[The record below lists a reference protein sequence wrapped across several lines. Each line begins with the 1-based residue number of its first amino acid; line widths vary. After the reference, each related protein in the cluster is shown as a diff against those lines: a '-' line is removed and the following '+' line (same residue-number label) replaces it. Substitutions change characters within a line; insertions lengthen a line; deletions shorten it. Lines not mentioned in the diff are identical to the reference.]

1 MGIPFSFPR
10 LGLRRWQTL
19 WRGWRRWGRWGAL
32 ALATIGTTWLLTLV
46 PAQSW
51 QGETTASVTSSP
63 PSSLVGSWPGDAVLA
78 QASPLQ
84 TSYEL
89 YESGQLT
96 EAATLLEE
104 TLRAYEANGDSL
116 RTAVALSNLALVRGQ
131 LGQWSQAQGAVERAI
146 SFLREGNDARRPVV
160 LAQTWTIQGQLHLAQ
175 GNEVAAL
182 AAFETAT
189 ALYESQGDTTRQ
201 VRSRINQ
208 AQALQHQGFYRR
220 AIRDILLPLGAWLR
234 SQPDSL
240 IKAEGL
246 NSLGGALLVADSTT
260 EATTVLEDS
269 LTVLERLQARSST
282 LSAAD
287 QARLPEVFT
296 ALYISLGNA
305 ARSPQDPDAAL
316 AYYRQAS
323 AASPGPNSL
332 RAHLNELSL
341 LVETQQYSAA
351 NALSQRLWTEVT
363 EQPLSRDALQGRI
376 NFANSLIQLQAGC
389 GSPGCAAPGWGEI
402 ESLLAATQLQAQDL
416 GDRRTNAYVTGL
428 RGTVALKQSQWQQAH
443 QLTEQALVIAAAVN
457 ATDITYRWHEQ
468 LGQIQ
473 EAQGNLPGAI
483 AAYQSAVNTLK
494 RLRTDLLAVNP
505 DLQFSFQKS
514 VEPIHRKL
522 VSLLIESYEQGG
534 GKADSK
540 ANATANPLGAARMV
554 IESLQQEE
562 LNNYLR
568 AACLDL
574 QEVQI
579 DQVAQAQSAAVIYP
593 IILSDRLATIVSY
606 PGQSTLA
613 AKATGTPSA
622 EKQLRENEELLEL
635 YPTRISATEMDTT
648 LRDLRR
654 ALTNRISLGY
664 RTSAQQ
670 VYDWVIRPLEADL
683 AARGI
688 DTLVF
693 VLDGGLRN
701 VPMAALFDGEKFL
714 IEKYAI
720 ALTPGLQLLAPQPLV
735 ETNLS
740 TLAFGLSESVN
751 VNIPNSSRQVR
762 FSALPNVATELAQIQ
777 ALLPATQILMNEEFT
792 PTSFRQALASTRAP
806 IVHLATHGQFSS
818 NQNETF
824 IVASGGTTITI
835 DDLTGSL
842 EATATNRAA
851 AVELLVL
858 SACETAAGDD
868 RAALGLAG
876 IAVRAGAR
884 STLASLWQV
893 DDVATSQLMTQFYET
908 LTTQRVTKAQAL
920 QAAQRAILDD
930 PRYRRHPYFWAPFV
944 MVGNWL

>member
-10 LGLRRWQTL
+10 LGLRRWQNL
-19 WRGWRRWGRWGAL
+19 WRGGRRWGRWGAL
-32 ALATIGTTWLLTLV
+32 VLATIGTTWLLALV

-51 QGETTASVTSSP
+51 PGEPTSPVTRSSTSSLI
-63 PSSLVGSWPGDAVLA
+63 SSWPGDAVLA

-96 EAATLLEE
+96 ESATLLEE

-146 SFLREGNDARRPVV
+146 SLLREGNDARRPVV
-160 LAQTWTIQGQLHLAQ
+160 LAQTWTIQGQLYLAQ

-189 ALYESQGDTTRQ
+189 VLYEAQGDTIRQ

-220 AIRDILLPLGAWLR
+220 AIRDILLPLETWLR

-240 IKAEGL
+240 VKAEGL
-246 NSLGGALLVADSTT
+246 NSLGGALLVADST
-260 EATTVLEDS
+260 AQARTVLEES
-269 LTVLERLQARSST
+269 LVVLKRLEARSST
-282 LSAAD
+282 FSTAD
-287 QARLPEVFT
+287 QAHLPEVLT

-316 AYYRQAS
+316 DYYRQAA
-323 AASPGPNSL
+323 AASPGSNRL

-341 LVETQQYSAA
+341 LVEAQQYNAA

-389 GSPGCAAPGWGEI
+389 GSPGCAAPSWGEI
-402 ESLLAATQLQAQDL
+402 ESLLSATQLQAQNL

-534 GKADSK
+534 NKADRK
-540 ANATANPLGAARMV
+540 ANGTANPLGAARMV

-579 DQVAQAQSAAVIYP
+579 DQIAQAQSAAVIYP

-613 AKATGTPSA
+613 AKARDTQST

-648 LRDLRR
+648 LRELRR

-683 AARGI
+683 ATRGI

-720 ALTPGLQLLAPQPLV
+720 ALTPGLQLLAPQPLL

-740 TLAFGLSESVN
+740 TLAFGLSEPVN
-751 VNIPNSSRQVR
+751 VNIPNTSRQVR
-762 FSALPNVATELAQIQ
+762 FSALPNVAAELDQIQ

-792 PTSFRQALASTRAP
+792 PASFRQALANTRAP

-893 DDVATSQLMTQFYET
+893 DDVATSQLMTRFYET